1 MERTK
6 TIAEIVA
13 IYLQEIWRKTPRG
26 LTQKDIA
33 IRLNKSEPYIS
44 ILLSGNLKRLQGLKF
59 NAVCEFIFEVDP
71 AGFTKNMSDLMSL
84 VDKELQKREAIIKDE

>member
-13 IYLQEIWRKTPRG
+13 IFLQEIWRKTPRG

-33 IRLNKSEPYIS
+33 LRLNRSEPYIS
-44 ILLSGNLKRLQGLKF
+44 VLLSGNLKRLQGLKF
-59 NAVCEFIFEVDP
+59 SAICEFVYALDP
-71 AGFTKNMSDLMSL
+71 DAFTQNMCELIGL
-84 VDKELQKREAIIKDE
+84 VDKELQKREVIKEDE